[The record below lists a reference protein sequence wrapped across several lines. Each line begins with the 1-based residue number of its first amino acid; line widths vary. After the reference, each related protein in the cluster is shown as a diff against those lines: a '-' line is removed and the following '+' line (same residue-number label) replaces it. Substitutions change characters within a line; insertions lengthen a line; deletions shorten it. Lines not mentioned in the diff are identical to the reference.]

1 MLVIIVCVLV
11 IAVLLVVLIVED
23 SEEDRYPPA
32 VLLGL
37 FIVALSSCCFYT
49 GQNLCP
55 DIQYIPAEYVAEN
68 ETSTY
73 FGTEDGNI
81 FYVDRIPLINRNV
94 PYLLGMDTN
103 GTPDVTDDVILTVW
117 GLCEG

>member
-1 MLVIIVCVLV
+1 MPFIVICCLV
-11 IAVLLVVLIVED
+11 IAVLLVVLICED

-37 FIVALSSCCFYT
+37 SIVALSFCCFYT
-49 GQNLCP
+49 GTNLFP

-68 ETSTY
+68 EASTY

-103 GTPDVTDDVILTVW
+103 GTPDVTDDIILTVW
-117 GLCEG
+117 ELCE

>member
-1 MLVIIVCVLV
+1 MGIIVVF
-11 IAVLLVVLIVED
+11 LLGMVCAALCLIF
-23 SEEDRYPPA
+23 EEDVGVRSIISFVA
-32 VLLGL
+32 VFFAFAGAILAFHAGKELG
-37 FIVALSSCCFYT
+37 
-49 GQNLCP
+49 P

-94 PYLLGMDTN
+94 PYLLSMDTQ
-103 GTPDVTDDVILTVW
+103 GTQDVTDDVILTVW
-117 GLCEG
+117 ELCE

>member
-1 MLVIIVCVLV
+1 MGIIVVF
-11 IAVLLVVLIVED
+11 LLGMVGAALFLTF
-23 SEEDRYPPA
+23 EEDVGMRSIIS
-32 VLLGL
+32 
-37 FIVALSSCCFYT
+37 IVAVFFAFAGAILAFHA
-49 GQNLCP
+49 GKELGP

-94 PYLLGMDTN
+94 PYLLGMDTQ
-103 GTPDVTDDVILTVW
+103 GTQDVTDDVILTVW
-117 GLCEG
+117 ELCE

>member
-1 MLVIIVCVLV
+1 MTFIIICGLA
-11 IAVLLVVLIVED
+11 ITVLLVVSIRED
-23 SEEDRYPPA
+23 SEEDRFPHA
-32 VLLGL
+32 VFLGL
-37 FIVALSSCCFYT
+37 LIVSFSSYCFYT
-49 GQNLCP
+49 GKNLCP

-103 GTPDVTDDVILTVW
+103 GTEDVADDAILTVW
-117 GLCEG
+117 ALCE

>member
-1 MLVIIVCVLV
+1 MPFIIICGLVIL
-11 IAVLLVVLIVED
+11 VLLVVLMVAD
-23 SEEDRYPPA
+23 SEEDRYPPT
-32 VLLGL
+32 VFLGL
-37 FIVALSSCCFYT
+37 LIVALSFWCFYMGT
-49 GQNLCP
+49 NICP
-55 DIQYIPAEYVAEN
+55 DFQYVPAEYVAEN

-103 GTPDVTDDVILTVW
+103 GTPDVTDDIILTVW
-117 GLCEG
+117 ELCE